1 MFDPVDYWSY
11 LRTGEVRPD
20 FAERLDALRPPWMRR
35 AACRHVGADQFV
47 LMHPGRTPRRRL
59 CGDCPVRAECLA
71 YAMAEPDLVGTW
83 GGTSERE
90 RRALRREAA

>member
-1 MFDPVDYWSY
+1 MFDPVDYWAY

-20 FAERLDALRPPWMRR
+20 FAEARRAPPALDAP
-35 AACRHVGADQFV
+35 AVCRHVGADQFV

-59 CGDCPVRAECLA
+59 CGDCPVRAECLE